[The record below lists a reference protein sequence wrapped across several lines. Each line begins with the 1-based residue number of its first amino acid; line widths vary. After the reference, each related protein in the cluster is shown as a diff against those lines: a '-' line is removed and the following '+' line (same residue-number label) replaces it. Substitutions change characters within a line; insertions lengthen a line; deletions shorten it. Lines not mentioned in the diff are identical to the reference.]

1 MLLYGLSIYFILIIE
16 SYDEYQAC
24 FYRTDIFDLNLIFHW
39 QESEGVKIVVNKYVY
54 STGFH
59 EYLDDT
65 HFDLFSIRMSKECIF
80 NCTQTTIKLC

>member
-1 MLLYGLSIYFILIIE
+1 MNCLFLSLY
-16 SYDEYQAC
+16 DVYQAC
-24 FYRTDIFDLNLIFHW
+24 FYSTDIFDLNLIFYW

-54 STGFH
+54 STGFY
-59 EYLDDT
+59 EYFNDI

>member
-1 MLLYGLSIYFILIIE
+1 MHYLFLSFH
-16 SYDEYQAC
+16 DVYQAC

>member
-1 MLLYGLSIYFILIIE
+1 MNYLFLPL
-16 SYDEYQAC
+16 YDEYQAC

-59 EYLDDT
+59 EYFNDI

-80 NCTQTTIKLC
+80 NCTQTTIKLCW